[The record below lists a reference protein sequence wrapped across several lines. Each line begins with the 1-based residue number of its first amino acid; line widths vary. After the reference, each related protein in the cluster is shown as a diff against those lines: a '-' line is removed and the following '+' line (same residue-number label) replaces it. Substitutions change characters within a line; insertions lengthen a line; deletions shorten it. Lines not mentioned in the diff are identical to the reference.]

1 MPRILADVN
10 YLLMLINLVL
20 FLIQFKKLNKAF
32 RIFTLYLLVISI
44 IQLITSYYSRNG
56 MNNLFLSHFYFFLQF
71 LLLSF
76 FYYTILK
83 VPLQKKVVLIG
94 LVVCTAILGIQYYF
108 DPSLF
113 FGFNLFEI
121 FITSFLIVIYAM
133 FHFYNIMNES
143 KEYYYLN
150 TGIFIYIFGSTV
162 LFLTGNILSTLDQS
176 YGKNIWALNGM
187 LYIIYQIYIFIEW
200 KRFKNYT

>member
-1 MPRILADVN
+1 
-10 YLLMLINLVL
+10 MLINLVL

-32 RIFTLYLLVISI
+32 RIFTLYLFVISI

-56 MNNLFLSHFYFFLQF
+56 MNNLFLSHFYFLLQF
-71 LLLSF
+71 IILSF

-83 VPLQKKVVLIG
+83 VPLQRKGVLVG
-94 LVVCTAILGIQYYF
+94 LVVCPVIIGVQYYL

-113 FGFNLFEI
+113 LGFNLLEI

-133 FHFYNIMNES
+133 FHFYNILNES

-162 LFLTGNILSTLDQS
+162 LFLSGNILSSLDKS
-176 YGKNIWALNGM
+176 YGKNIWLLNGL
-187 LYIIYQIYIFIEW
+187 LYIIYQVYIFIEW
-200 KRFKNYT
+200 RRIDKEPISNV

>member
-10 YLLMLINLVL
+10 YLLMLMNLVL

-56 MNNLFLSHFYFFLQF
+56 MNNLFLSHFYFFFQF

-76 FYYTILK
+76 FYYTILT
-83 VPLQKKVVLIG
+83 VPLQKKILLIG
-94 LVVCTAILGIQYYF
+94 LVVCPVILGIQYYF

-162 LFLTGNILSTLDQS
+162 LFLTGNILSTLDKS
-176 YGKNIWALNGM
+176 YGRNIWALNGM

-200 KRFKNYT
+200 KRLKNYV